1 MTSDPTA
8 PLPSSSDDA
17 DRQTVTA
24 PPGAH
29 GDFSTLDAWLS
40 WLETAH
46 PVGIDMGLRRIGL
59 VRDAMD
65 LQFACPVITVG
76 GTNGK
81 GSTCAMLEA
90 MLLAAGYRV
99 GCHTSPHL
107 LTFNERARIN
117 GEQASDAE
125 LVPHFQAVER
135 ARAAMREPVSLTYF
149 EFTLLAILHL
159 FASRGLDAVI
169 LEVGLGGRLDGT
181 NIIDADVAVITSV
194 DIDHTQFLG
203 STREA
208 IGLEKAG
215 IFRAGRPAIVGDPLP
230 PESMIRYGES
240 LGADLW
246 LVGRDFRLQTI
257 EGDRQQWSYR
267 GRTVSHRA
275 LAYPALRGANQLLN
289 ACAALGALEVL
300 RDRLPVTAQDVRM
313 GLANVELPGRF
324 QVLPGRPSVILDVA
338 HNPHAAAVLAQN
350 LSSMGYF
357 PYTYAVF
364 GAMEDKDIA
373 KIVATLKDQ
382 VDHWCLTDLPI
393 PRAASAEALAAIV
406 REQVGLDD
414 DGDAG
419 GEAGHGAA
427 SDRTAAVKA
436 EKSAEEPT
444 EAHGISVGKPQ
455 GMGIGRSVKATPDD
469 ARSVRTFSSPALA
482 YQDAASRVTEN
493 DRIIV
498 FGSFLTV
505 SGVLAHRRL
514 QQH

>member
-8 PLPSSSDDA
+8 PIPPATPAA
-17 DRQTVTA
+17 DHAVGGADNDGQTVIA
-24 PPGAH
+24 PPGAR
-29 GDFSTLDAWLS
+29 GDFSTLGAWLA

-46 PVGIDMGLRRIGL
+46 PVGIDMGLGRIGR
-59 VRDAMD
+59 VREALD
-65 LQFACPVITVG
+65 LHFACPVITVG

-117 GEQASDAE
+117 GEQASDAD
-125 LVPHFQAVER
+125 LLPHFQAVER
-135 ARAAMREPVSLTYF
+135 ARAGMREPVSLTYF

-159 FASRGLDAVI
+159 FASHGLDAVI

-203 STREA
+203 HTREA

-215 IFRAGRPAIVGDPLP
+215 IFRAGRAAIIGDPLP
-230 PESMIRYGES
+230 PESMVRYGES

-246 LVGRDFRLQTI
+246 LVGRDFRLQAM

-267 GRTVSHRA
+267 GRSVSHRA

-350 LSSMGYF
+350 LGSMGYF

-382 VDHWCLTDLPI
+382 IDHWCLTDLPI
-393 PRAASAEALAAIV
+393 PRAASADALAAIV
-406 REQVGLDD
+406 REQIGLDAD
-414 DGDAG
+414 DEAAGSAPTTRAANAVAGDIGQGTSGAS
-419 GEAGHGAA
+419 HGL
-427 SDRTAAVKA
+427 
-436 EKSAEEPT
+436 
-444 EAHGISVGKPQ
+444 
-455 GMGIGRSVKATPDD
+455 GIGRSVKATSED
-469 ARSVRTFSSPALA
+469 AHSVRTFASPALA